1 MRKKW
6 IILGIVVIAI
16 LAGAVFLIN
25 MKKKEVTSLAKP
37 QPYRQTVQAAAV
49 SQGRL
54 EVTTH
59 YLGVI
64 EPYTRSDLSA
74 RISGNILSLPKREGD
89 LVHSGELLAVID
101 DRELADRAQAID
113 AEALA
118 TQQRIAGAQSAY
130 EMQKSISE
138 RDATLYKEGAISKEA
153 LERSQAALDGVRA
166 TLLAFQETLQGLKK
180 NATAARTQTGY
191 AKITSPFD
199 GIVSK
204 RWSDLGEMAV
214 LGKPLLTV
222 EKSSP
227 YKVMVQIPQEEIGRV
242 KRGTKVYLL
251 NGDKRLTAAVDRA
264 YPALGRNL
272 LGTIEIILAARPFNL
287 SSGATV
293 GVDLV
298 ASVVEGLLVPENAVV
313 KSGRGVFVYAVD
325 GNVVKIRLVTLLG
338 TGAGRAALS
347 GQLRAGERVAVG
359 QENRLLSLKEGSAVE
374 PVEYEAR
381 P

>member
-1 MRKKW
+1 MKKKW

-16 LAGAVFLIN
+16 LAAAVFLIN
-25 MKKKEVTSLAKP
+25 MKKKEVASFAKP
-37 QPYRQTVQAAAV
+37 QPYRQTVPVAIVAK
-49 SQGRL
+49 GRL
-54 EVTTH
+54 EMTTH

-89 LVHSGELLAVID
+89 PVLSGELVAVID
-101 DRELADRAQAID
+101 DRELTDRAQAID
-113 AEALA
+113 AEGLA
-118 TQQRIAGAQSAY
+118 TQQRIAGAQSVY

-138 RDATLYKEGAISKEA
+138 RDASLYKDGAISKEA
-153 LERSQAALDGVRA
+153 LERSQAASDGARA
-166 TLLAFQETLQGLKK
+166 TLLALQETLQGLKK
-180 NATAARTQTGY
+180 NATAARTQTEY
-191 AKITSPFD
+191 AKIHSPFD

-204 RWSDLGEMAV
+204 RWSDPGEMAV
-214 LGKPLLTV
+214 PGKPLLTV

-227 YKVMVQIPQEEIGRV
+227 YKVLVQIPQEEISRV
-242 KRGTKVYLL
+242 KKGTKIYLIS
-251 NGDKRLTAAVDRA
+251 GDQRLTTAVDRV

-272 LGTIEIILAARPFNL
+272 LGSIEIILAARPFNL
-287 SSGATV
+287 PSGATV
-293 GVDLV
+293 GIDLV
-298 ASVVEGLLVPENAVV
+298 ASVAEGLLVPENAVV
-313 KSGRGVFVYAVD
+313 KSDRGVFVYALE
-325 GNVVKIRLVTLLG
+325 GNVVKIRSVVLLG

-347 GQLRAGERVAVG
+347 GPLRVGERVAVG

>member
-1 MRKKW
+1 MIKKL
-6 IILGIVVIAI
+6 IILGIAIVI

-25 MKKKEVTSLAKP
+25 MKKKEIASLAKP

-49 SQGRL
+49 AQGRL
-54 EVTTH
+54 EVITH

-64 EPYTRSDLSA
+64 EPFTRSDLSA
-74 RISGNILSLPKREGD
+74 RISGNILNLLKREGD
-89 LVHSGELLAVID
+89 SVHSGELVAVID

-138 RDATLYKEGAISKEA
+138 RDAALYKDGAISKEA
-153 LERSQAALDGVRA
+153 LERSQAALDGARA
-166 TLLAFQETLQGLKK
+166 TLLAFQETIQGLKK

-191 AKITSPFD
+191 AKIYSAFD

-204 RWSDLGEMAV
+204 RWSDPGEMAV
-214 LGKPLLTV
+214 PGKPLLTV

-242 KRGTKVYLL
+242 KKGTKAYLL
-251 NGDKRLTAAVDRA
+251 NGDRRVTTAVDRV
-264 YPALGRNL
+264 YPALGKNL
-272 LGTIEIILAARPFNL
+272 LGSIEIILVARPFNL
-287 SSGATV
+287 PSGATV

-298 ASVVEGLLVPENAVV
+298 GPVADGFIVPENAIV
-313 KSGRGVFVYAVD
+313 KSGRGVFVYEVD
-325 GNVVKIRLVTLLG
+325 GNVVKIRPVTLLG
-338 TGAGRAALS
+338 TNAGRAALS
-347 GQLRAGERVAVG
+347 GPLRVGGRVAVG
-359 QENRLLSLKEGSAVE
+359 QENRLLGLKEGSAVE
-374 PVEYEAR
+374 PVDYEAR

>member
-1 MRKKW
+1 MIKKL
-6 IILGIVVIAI
+6 IILGIAIVI

-25 MKKKEVTSLAKP
+25 MKKKEIASLSKP

-49 SQGRL
+49 ARGRL

-64 EPYTRSDLSA
+64 EPFTRSDLSA

-89 LVHSGELLAVID
+89 SVHSGELVAVID

-113 AEALA
+113 SEALA
-118 TQQRIAGAQSAY
+118 TQQRIAGAQSAF

-138 RDATLYKEGAISKEA
+138 RDAALYKDGAISKEA
-153 LERSQAALDGVRA
+153 MERSQAALDGARA
-166 TLLAFQETLQGLKK
+166 TLLAFQETIQGLKK

-191 AKITSPFD
+191 AKIYSPFD

-204 RWSDLGEMAV
+204 RWSDPGEMAAP
-214 LGKPLLTV
+214 GKPLLTV

-242 KRGTKVYLL
+242 RRGTKVYLL
-251 NGDKRLTAAVDRA
+251 NGDQRVTTAVDRV
-264 YPALGRNL
+264 YPALGKNL
-272 LGTIEIILAARPFNL
+272 LGSIEIILVTRPFNL
-287 SSGATV
+287 PSGATV

-298 ASVVEGLLVPENAVV
+298 ASLADGFIVPENAVV
-313 KSGRGVFVYAVD
+313 KSGRGVFVYEVD
-325 GNVVKIRLVTLLG
+325 GNVVKIRPVTLLG
-338 TGAGRAALS
+338 TSAGRAALS
-347 GQLRAGERVAVG
+347 GPLRVGGRVAVG
-359 QENRLLSLKEGSAVE
+359 QENRLLGLKEGSAVE
-374 PVEYEAR
+374 PIDYEAR